1 MSRRTPSRV
10 TVRLALAVGTALVA
24 VASVGPPAGAATTAP
39 YTDPR
44 AVGSIGLCDPSGQ
57 QITSGSTTS
66 VPFVPLAVSTTPA
79 TAPYDVPDRTAVL
92 LAYQPQSELPPGEW
106 SGAQLTSSTRYSNP
120 STPMAAGTARDGSLA
135 DFMAD
140 FAPRWDG
147 FLQLRMYLG
156 APDQPAFTANYP
168 TLDIQVVG
176 DTWHAVG
183 GAPVNCRSG
192 TATSDESLITITT
205 PTTGS
210 PSTTGGSGGPTATG
224 GTTARAGAGTTPG
237 STGAVSGST
246 PGGTSSGG
254 SAPTAAPLTAAQS
267 GSSTGSVLIVVLIVL
282 LIAAAV
288 WFLVSRRRPKADPG
302 SADPAVP
309 GADPNGPG
317 AVDPDF
323 TDRHPDES
331 VSSSSS
337 SSTSEQ

>member
-1 MSRRTPSRV
+1 MTM
-10 TVRLALAVGTALVA
+10 RLALAAGTAFVA
-24 VASVGPPAGAATTAP
+24 IASFGPPAGAVTTAP

-44 AVGSIGLCDPSGQ
+44 AVGSIGLCDQSGQ
-57 QITSGSTTS
+57 QITSGSTAS
-66 VPFVPLAVSTTPA
+66 VPFAPLAVSTTPA
-79 TAPYDVPDRTAVL
+79 TSPYDATDRTAVL
-92 LAYQPQSELPPGEW
+92 LAYQPQRELPPGEW

-140 FAPRWDG
+140 FAPRWNG

-156 APDQPAFTANYP
+156 APDEPAFNANYP

-183 GAPVNCRSG
+183 GAQVNCRSG

-205 PTTGS
+205 PTTSS
-210 PSTTGGSGGPTATG
+210 PSTTGGTGGQTATG
-224 GTTARAGAGTTPG
+224 GTTTGSGTGAAPG
-237 STGAVSGST
+237 PTGAVSGST

-254 SAPTAAPLTAAQS
+254 STPTATPITATQS
-267 GSSTGSVLIVVLIVL
+267 GSSASSVLIVVLIVL
-282 LIAAAV
+282 LIAGAA
-288 WFLVSRRRPKADPG
+288 WFLVRRRRPNADPG
-302 SADPAVP
+302 SADPAVS
-309 GADPNGPG
+309 GAEPTGPG
-317 AVDPDF
+317 PVDPDV
-323 TDRHPDES
+323 TDLHPEET